1 MRSCTDESKKIKENF
16 FFEIKDLVKQI
27 PGNTQTLNNL
37 IDKIYARD
45 Y

>member
-1 MRSCTDESKKIKENF
+1 MQSSTDESKKIKENF
-16 FFEIKDLVKQI
+16 YVEIKNLVKEI
-27 PGNTQTLNNL
+27 PGNTQILNDL

>member
-1 MRSCTDESKKIKENF
+1 MGITKSIKIKENF
-16 FFEIKDLVKQI
+16 YVEIKNLVKQI
-27 PGNTQTLNNL
+27 PGNTQTLNDL